1 MKLLTSLAFREFS
14 QAKRRTGQLK
24 KNVSREDKV
33 WIVTGEGIDA
43 MVHGSIKYGPNG
55 AINGKGAKKYR
66 KEILIAV
73 EEFRKRK
80 SDAK

>member
-1 MKLLTSLAFREFS
+1 MKKL
-14 QAKRRTGQLK
+14 
-24 KNVSREDKV
+24 NVSREDKV